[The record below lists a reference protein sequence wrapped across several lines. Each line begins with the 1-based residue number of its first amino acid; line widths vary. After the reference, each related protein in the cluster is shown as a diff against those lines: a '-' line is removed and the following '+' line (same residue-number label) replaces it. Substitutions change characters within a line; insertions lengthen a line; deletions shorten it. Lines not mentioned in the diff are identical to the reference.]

1 MKGHL
6 LMDDLQTTGAEGLS
20 TDSVLAP
27 QVGGGVDEQE
37 LQPVPSMPEEPAVPE
52 KVLGEFAT
60 TEDARV
66 ELERLRSFRD
76 AVSRD
81 QGVQQLVQQRQQAQV
96 AQERAKL
103 SIQAEEQ
110 HLLEQYAEAVAG
122 GNPDKA
128 LLTLVREIR
137 GQARNDAQAA
147 IRHELATATEPLR
160 AKAQLLE
167 STAWADLHPVADE
180 ATWLAGELG
189 KLGHSKPAVAE
200 FLRTIGKKYSSPKS
214 PPPPPQSQRRGG
226 GWNMESPDSGA
237 QAPTDDRGWDKQV
250 DNYWKERGF

>member
-1 MKGHL
+1 
-6 LMDDLQTTGAEGLS
+6 MDDLQTTGAEGLS

-27 QVGGGVDEQE
+27 QVGGGVDTQE
-37 LQPVPSMPEEPAVPE
+37 LQPVPSMPVEPPIPE

-81 QGVQQLVQQRQQAQV
+81 QGVQQLVQQRKQAQV
-96 AQERAKL
+96 EQERAKL

-110 HLLEQYAEAVAG
+110 NLLEQYADAVSS

-137 GQARNDAQAA
+137 RQANTDAQVA
-147 IRHELATATEPLR
+147 IRQELNSATEPLR

-167 STAWADLHPVADE
+167 SAAWADLHPVADE
-180 ATWLAGELG
+180 ATWLATELG

-200 FLRTIGKKYSSPKS
+200 FLRNVGKKYSGPNS
-214 PPPPPQSQRRGG
+214 PPPPPPTTRRGG
-226 GWNMESPDSGA
+226 GWNMESPDSGGGI
-237 QAPTDDRGWDKQV
+237 PVDDKSWDRQI
-250 DNYWKERGF
+250 DNYWKERGL